1 MITTRWSGH
10 REATLRIKEN
20 YHNILDC
27 LRLATS
33 SPGVDSADIAESTDM
48 ITENEY
54 IFLNHVLNEVLEL
67 VDIGKKVLQSSGEQN
82 LMSALAVINSVDKR
96 IKELTSI
103 YNDDNDIIKS
113 VKTSMDVLL
122 KNRKETE
129 TRKKSVPKNVIEN
142 FIVTERLPSASS
154 SQNRETFRPLLV
166 EVVDVLRSELDMRF
180 NDKNHLFGNLW
191 SHSCHL
197 QVHSLILYL

>member
-1 MITTRWSGH
+1 
-10 REATLRIKEN
+10 
-20 YHNILDC
+20 
-27 LRLATS
+27 
-33 SPGVDSADIAESTDM
+33 M

-54 IFLNHVLNEVLEL
+54 IFLTHILNEVLEL
-67 VDIGKKVLQSSGEQN
+67 VDIGNKVLQSRGEKN

-96 IKELTSI
+96 IKEITSI
-103 YNDDNDIIKS
+103 YSDDNDIIKS

-122 KNRKETE
+122 KKRKETE

-154 SQNRETFRPLLV
+154 SQNRETFRLLLV

-180 NDKNHLFGNLW
+180 NDKNTSLW
-191 SHSCHL
+191 KSME
-197 QVHSLILYL
+197 SLMPS